1 MTANGSDPAISI
13 QGLVLSAGDQVLL
26 DKATAR
32 IEKGELVL
40 LVGASGTGKSLTLS
54 LLSGLLNPGT
64 GVTASG
70 DVRVLGHD
78 ALRVSE
84 GTGVPG
90 TGIVFQDFA
99 LLDDVDA
106 RGNVLFGLDHRDG
119 PQGPDRQGRADAL
132 LDEFGLPGALRPAQ
146 MSGGM
151 KQRLALARA
160 LAFGPE
166 LIFYD
171 EPTSGLDPAMSVDV
185 AQRIRR
191 AHDSHGMTSV
201 VVTHDLVSLRKIAD
215 RVLLLDP
222 RARDLREVAD
232 ADLDEALAS
241 LRGWRADDPTPRPP
255 APWLKQR
262 IHGSLEASGDFV
274 IGSVRTL
281 VHLIPRYPSARWGLR
296 FLWRYLRL
304 GTLGTAIPFLALAGL
319 MSGFTT
325 TFFTFALLP
334 MQGYTEPVLVE
345 EFIGAL
351 GYALYRVIVPGI
363 TTLLFAS
370 RAGAAIAADVGN
382 RVLTRQVD
390 ALRSHGIRP
399 ERYLLTGVTISS
411 LLGIPLLFAVAFFV
425 ARAAAVSVFLATHPG
440 HGPFSFNEEFHQLVG
455 TWGSTGLPGGTPW
468 VLAKLL
474 ISALGTAAIAYHVGM
489 RSKSSGAAVAEG
501 VTSTIIR
508 ATIFVL
514 TVHMIFAFFEF

>member
-1 MTANGSDPAISI
+1 
-13 QGLVLSAGDQVLL
+13 
-26 DKATAR
+26 
-32 IEKGELVL
+32 
-40 LVGASGTGKSLTLS
+40 
-54 LLSGLLNPGT
+54 
-64 GVTASG
+64 
-70 DVRVLGHD
+70 
-78 ALRVSE
+78 
-84 GTGVPG
+84 
-90 TGIVFQDFA
+90 
-99 LLDDVDA
+99 
-106 RGNVLFGLDHRDG
+106 
-119 PQGPDRQGRADAL
+119 
-132 LDEFGLPGALRPAQ
+132 
-146 MSGGM
+146 
-151 KQRLALARA
+151 
-160 LAFGPE
+160 
-166 LIFYD
+166 
-171 EPTSGLDPAMSVDV
+171 
-185 AQRIRR
+185 
-191 AHDSHGMTSV
+191 
-201 VVTHDLVSLRKIAD
+201 
-215 RVLLLDP
+215 
-222 RARDLREVAD
+222 
-232 ADLDEALAS
+232 
-241 LRGWRADDPTPRPP
+241 
-255 APWLKQR
+255 
-262 IHGSLEASGDFV
+262 
-274 IGSVRTL
+274 
-281 VHLIPRYPSARWGLR
+281 
-296 FLWRYLRL
+296 
-304 GTLGTAIPFLALAGL
+304 